1 MKRIIS
7 ILLFS
12 LFLINVARSQ
22 SPAERM
28 AATIMKTWTDT
39 LWVEG
44 AKPTKWSYDLG
55 VVLKGIEGLW
65 YQTADPKYFNY
76 LQKSMDYFIEENG
89 NIRTYKIEDYNLDNI
104 LDGRLLLTLYKV
116 TSKEKYYKAALTLRE
131 QLRKQPRTNA
141 GGYWHKKIYPHQMWL
156 DGLYMAEPFHAEF
169 AADFNEPEAFKDIAH
184 QFIVME
190 AKAREPKSG
199 LIYHG
204 WDESKEQKWADPKTG
219 LSPHFWA
226 RAMGWY
232 GMALVDVMER
242 MPNNEPY
249 KDSLK
254 QILGRFV
261 TAIKKVQDPA
271 TGLWYDILNLP
282 KEKGNYLEASAAC
295 MFVCTIAKAVRLGYL
310 PANWMPVAEKGY
322 AGVLKEFLKV
332 DANGQTNLHG
342 TVSVSGLGGNP
353 YRDGSFAYYMS
364 EKVIVN
370 DKKGVGAFLQMA
382 NEMALHKNLK
392 LGAGKTVLLDDWF
405 NAEKKKDILGILK
418 PYHYKWDEMYNN
430 GFFLL
435 GQVFN
440 AHGVQTKTLSAAPT
454 KENLKNADIYLIV
467 DADNTAD
474 NPTPN
479 YVQAKDVTAV
489 TEWVKAGGVL
499 VLMHNDKG
507 NAEFEHFN
515 KLANSFGIN
524 FNEDSYN
531 RVQGNQ
537 YETGAILVPAG
548 HPIVP
553 NVKKIYQKEVSSMT
567 LTGPAKPMLKKE
579 DLVIFAV
586 AKLGKGTVF
595 ATADPWLYNE
605 YTDGRKLPMEY
616 QNLQAANDLVKW
628 LITNTKVKSQTSK

>member
-1 MKRIIS
+1 MKRFLS
-7 ILLFS
+7 IALFS
-12 LFLINVARSQ
+12 LTFLQAIQAQ

-44 AKPTKWSYDLG
+44 VKPTKWSYDLG

-76 LQKSMDYFIEENG
+76 LQKSMDYFVEENG

-104 LDGRLLLTLYKV
+104 LDGRMLLTLYKV
-116 TSKEKYYKAALTLRE
+116 TSKEKYYKAALILRE
-131 QLRKQPRTNA
+131 QLKKQPRTNA

-169 AADFNEPEAFKDIAH
+169 AVDFHEPEAFKDIAQ

-190 AKAREPKSG
+190 AKARDPKSG

-242 MPNNEPY
+242 MPNNNPY

-254 QILGRFV
+254 KILIRFV

-271 TGLWYDILNLP
+271 TGVWYDILNLP
-282 KEKGNYLEASAAC
+282 KEKGNYLEASASS

-310 PANWMPVAEKGY
+310 PGTWMAVADKGY
-322 AGVLKEFLKV
+322 AGVQKEFLKV
-332 DANGQTNLHG
+332 DGNGQTNLHG

-353 YRDGSFAYYMS
+353 YRDGSYAYYMS

-392 LGAGKTVLLDDWF
+392 LGAGKSVLLDDWF
-405 NAEKKKDILGILK
+405 NAEKKKDITGVLK

-430 GFFLL
+430 GFYLL
-435 GQVFN
+435 GQVFH
-440 AHGVQTKTLSAAPT
+440 AHGVQTKILSAAPT
-454 KENLKNADIYLIV
+454 KENLKNSDIYLIV
-467 DADNTAD
+467 DADNITD

-479 YVQAKDVTAV
+479 YVQPKDATAI

-499 VLMHNDKG
+499 VLLHNDKG

-515 KLANSFGIN
+515 QLSNKFGIH

-537 YETGAILVPAG
+537 YETGAVMVPAG
-548 HPIVP
+548 NPILP
-553 NVKKIYQKEVSSMT
+553 SVKKIYQKEVSSIT
-567 LTGPAKPMLKKE
+567 LTAPAKPMLKKE
-579 DLVIFAV
+579 ELIIFAT

-628 LITNTKVKSQTSK
+628 LIKQIPVKKSAK

>member
-1 MKRIIS
+1 MKRFLS
-7 ILLFS
+7 IALFS
-12 LFLINVARSQ
+12 LTLLQAIQAQ

-44 AKPTKWSYDLG
+44 VKPTKWSYDLG

-76 LQKSMDYFIEENG
+76 LQKSMDYFVEENG

-104 LDGRLLLTLYKV
+104 LDGRMLLTLYKV
-116 TSKEKYYKAALTLRE
+116 TSKEKYYKAALILRE
-131 QLRKQPRTNA
+131 QLKKQPRTNA

-169 AADFNEPEAFKDIAH
+169 AVDFHEPEAFKDIAQ

-190 AKAREPKSG
+190 AKARDPKSG

-242 MPNNEPY
+242 MPNNNPY

-254 QILGRFV
+254 QILIRFV

-271 TGLWYDILNLP
+271 TGVWYDILNLP
-282 KEKGNYLEASAAC
+282 KEKGNYLEASASS

-310 PANWMPVAEKGY
+310 PGTWMAVADKGY
-322 AGVLKEFLKV
+322 AGVQKEFLKV
-332 DANGQTNLHG
+332 DGNGQTNLHG

-353 YRDGSFAYYMS
+353 YRDGSYAYYMS

-392 LGAGKTVLLDDWF
+392 LGAGKSVLLDDWF
-405 NAEKKKDILGILK
+405 NAEKKKDITGVLK

-430 GFFLL
+430 GFYLL
-435 GQVFN
+435 GQVFH

-454 KENLKNADIYLIV
+454 KENLKNSDIYLIV
-467 DADNTAD
+467 DADNITD

-479 YVQAKDVTAV
+479 YVQPKDVIAI

-499 VLMHNDKG
+499 VLLHNDKG

-515 KLANSFGIN
+515 QLANKFGIH

-537 YETGAILVPAG
+537 YETGAVLVPAG
-548 HPIVP
+548 NPILP
-553 NVKKIYQKEVSSMT
+553 NVKKIYQKEVSSIT
-567 LTGPAKPMLKKE
+567 LTAPAKPMLKKE
-579 DLVIFAV
+579 ELIIFAT

-616 QNLQAANDLVKW
+616 QNLQAANDLIKW
-628 LITNTKVKSQTSK
+628 LIKQIPVKKSAK